1 MPLFRAKAK
10 LSRQLLSYDYFIN
23 MKLQQR
29 KNMCVC
35 VCVCVCVYV
44 LIITIMVYLNKMV
57 DSLFLNRVA
66 PSGWAGC
73 SVNKSA

>member
-35 VCVCVCVYV
+35 FNNHYNGLFKQDGGL
-44 LIITIMVYLNKMV
+44 LI
-57 DSLFLNRVA
+57 SE
-66 PSGWAGC
+66 
-73 SVNKSA
+73 

>member
-35 VCVCVCVYV
+35 VCVCVYV
-44 LIITIMVYLNKMV
+44 CFNNHYNGLLKQDGGLLI
-57 DSLFLNRVA
+57 SE
-66 PSGWAGC
+66 
-73 SVNKSA
+73 

>member
-35 VCVCVCVYV
+35 V

-73 SVNKSA
+73 SANKSA